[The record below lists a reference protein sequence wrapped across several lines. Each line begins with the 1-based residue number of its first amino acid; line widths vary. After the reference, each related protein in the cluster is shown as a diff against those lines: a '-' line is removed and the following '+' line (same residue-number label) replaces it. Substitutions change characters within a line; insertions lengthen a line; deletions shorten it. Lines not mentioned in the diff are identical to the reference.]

1 MVDIKEAPPGHY
13 AVESQQNNCTAWT
26 SPQQM
31 RYCAFWDKKTN
42 TCTRGQFSNVDCMST
57 HRKDGASVI
66 FLVDPAAT
74 TASTVPVAASHAF
87 QSAQLEKYLQDVEA
101 VLEDIIDGEHA
112 PAGMVAVPATN
123 GCQGCFYLKGKA
135 DCVRTSAVSCTA
147 LGRPDE
153 SNVIFVPR

>member
-1 MVDIKEAPPGHY
+1 MVDKHEAPQGYY
-13 AVESQQNNCTAWT
+13 AKE
-26 SPQQM
+26 SPQDLCVLLTGPNVEQ
-31 RYCAFWDKKTN
+31 CAFLSPLGLCIKAKKAAD
-42 TCTRGQFSNVDCMST
+42 RGCSLAY
-57 HRKDGASVI
+57 RKDGTSVI

-74 TASTVPVAASHAF
+74 TASTVPAAASHAF

-112 PAGMVAVPATN
+112 PAGMVAIPATN

>member
-1 MVDIKEAPPGHY
+1 
-13 AVESQQNNCTAWT
+13 
-26 SPQQM
+26 M
-31 RYCAFWDKKTN
+31 RYCAFWDKQIN
-42 TCTRGQFSNVDCMST
+42 TCIRGKVSSVDCISAL
-57 HRKDGASVI
+57 RKDGASVI

-74 TASTVPVAASHAF
+74 TASTVPATAPYAF
-87 QSAQLEKYLQDVEA
+87 QAAQLQKYLQDVKA

-112 PAGMVAVPATN
+112 PAGMVAMPVID

-135 DCVRTSAVSCTA
+135 DCVRTSSVSCTA